1 MICAGNGVG
10 GIATAMGERTYTI
23 TRLQV
28 GALRACGHDHPR
40 HFEPRYGGSILRWGV
55 QTHALQ

>member
-10 GIATAMGERTYTI
+10 GIATTMGECTYTI

-28 GALRACGHDHPR
+28 GALRPYGHDHPR
-40 HFEPRYGGSILRWGV
+40 HLEPRYGGSILRWGV
-55 QTHALQ
+55 QTHSLQ